1 MLKDQDIN
9 TGSYSNFIKLN
20 RNQTKTRSR
29 SSLKIAW
36 SLLGANSMAA
46 IFTAVRSKK
55 DCKEEYWNGID
66 KDFLLIKKANGLLGD

>member
-29 SSLKIAW
+29 SSLKIA
-36 SLLGANSMAA
+36 
-46 IFTAVRSKK
+46 
-55 DCKEEYWNGID
+55 
-66 KDFLLIKKANGLLGD
+66 